1 MVRYMF
7 KKGYD
12 RNTTWS
18 ANILRK
24 PWGVSSFIRVFIAIT
39 CYNKGKSHIIK
50 ETAFL
55 CGSFFIRH
63 INVKK

>member
-1 MVRYMF
+1 MVLQ
-7 KKGYD
+7 
-12 RNTTWS
+12 NS
-18 ANILRK
+18 VLI
-24 PWGVSSFIRVFIAIT
+24 VIT

-63 INVKK
+63 RNVKK